1 MKIKLKNNVRTTM
14 ASRGISSWSE
24 LSRRLNERQGY
35 KVSRTSITRMIEQ
48 DDPAYPLKLI
58 EALCNEF
65 SCLPNDLFY
74 IEISGAST
82 EELESMT
89 NRRQPFEFGHITQSD
104 SNTESVEPTTT
115 MPQRN
120 VHLAQT
126 SKTIDDDIDEL
137 IGGRISH
144 LNARNIKNEQS

>member
-24 LSRRLNERQGY
+24 LTRRLNEKQGY
-35 KVSRTSITRMIEQ
+35 QVSRTSITRMVEQ

-74 IEISGAST
+74 IEINGANPD
-82 EELESMT
+82 ELQSIT

-104 SNTESVEPTTT
+104 GNTTPTETVAT
-115 MPQRN
+115 EAQRIKPVVN
-120 VHLAQT
+120 I
-126 SKTIDDDIDEL
+126 KPDEDDIDEL
-137 IGGRISH
+137 IGGKIRH
-144 LNARNIKNEQS
+144 LSARSLKNERN